1 MPKLFVLGV
10 IIFLCFFFFELF
22 LLFMVEEPLQ
32 ATAQFQ
38 NLNRTNKAKGKEF
51 SSLVASRR

>member
-1 MPKLFVLGV
+1 
-10 IIFLCFFFFELF
+10 
-22 LLFMVEEPLQ
+22 MVEEPLQ
-32 ATAQFQ
+32 ATVQFQ